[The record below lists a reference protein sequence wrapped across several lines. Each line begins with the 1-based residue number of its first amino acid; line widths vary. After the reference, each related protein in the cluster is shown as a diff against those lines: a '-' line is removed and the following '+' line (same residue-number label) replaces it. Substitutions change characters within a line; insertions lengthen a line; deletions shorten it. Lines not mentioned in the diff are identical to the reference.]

1 MTSYLS
7 NGSHKAHAI
16 SQGIQL
22 LSLLCCTTFHLPSMF
37 RAPSIYQAL
46 FWCRRLDSEQE
57 NQILEALA
65 LSGAPLFRFG
75 NERKDTPPHICLLPD
90 RASLSTDAFAAP
102 PSISPVTQ
110 SLSHESVFGSLPLV
124 YLPLSPRSLSV
135 HLPEGFVPSFMPSM
149 HGDIFPHLSHRVL
162 SARVFFLSPTFIRE
176 QKPFSLLLRQT
187 FFFNEFCCLIV
198 SPHFIVL
205 F

>member
-1 MTSYLS
+1 MEATRHMPFLRGFSFFLFYVVPLFIY
-7 NGSHKAHAI
+7 HLCFEH
-16 SQGIQL
+16 L
-22 LSLLCCTTFHLPSMF
+22 LYTKHCS
-37 RAPSIYQAL
+37 R
-46 FWCRRLDSEQE
+46 CRRLDSEQE

-75 NERKDTPPHICLLPD
+75 NERKDTPPHICPLPD

-187 FFFNEFCCLIV
+187 FFFFYEFCCLIV